1 MACRLSVVCIR
12 SLATAAFS
20 PIFFF
25 LLTHT
30 SHLLLFL
37 HLLRDHYIRSKPNNH
52 LRVATLLTKMMNKF
66 LLLGALPAVLASPPH
81 GLHQTTKTVYATTV
95 HTVTS
100 CKPEVTNCAGHKGP
114 VVVTEV
120 VAVSTTVCAVSDIET
135 STRAPVGCSTA
146 TSVSDCV
153 HTITKTAAPFTV
165 TTKAVAS
172 TITKEVEVVS
182 TSTCV
187 HTIPGKEP
195 QTVTTLIP
203 TTYTVCPLKPT
214 WPSKPVDDEPEW
226 PAKPT
231 GSWPHHTGDVEVEAP
246 KPTGVW
252 TKPAEVTGAAPVKPT
267 GTGAWVHPTTTGA
280 KAVVTAGAAAFGASG
295 AIKMLGAA
303 AAAALLL

>member
-1 MACRLSVVCIR
+1 
-12 SLATAAFS
+12 
-20 PIFFF
+20 
-25 LLTHT
+25 
-30 SHLLLFL
+30 
-37 HLLRDHYIRSKPNNH
+37 
-52 LRVATLLTKMMNKF
+52 MMNKF
-66 LLLGALPAVLASPPH
+66 LLLGALPAVLAMPNAPGH
-81 GLHQTTKTVYATTV
+81 ELHQTTKTVYATSV

-100 CKPEVTNCAGHKGP
+100 CKPEVTNCPAKKGP

-120 VAVSTTVCAVSDIET
+120 VAVSTTVCAVTEIET

-165 TTKAVAS
+165 TTKAPAT

-187 HTIPGKEP
+187 HTIPGDKP
-195 QTVTTLIP
+195 QTVTTLIPTTYTKTSTETKFTDCVHTVTGATSLLVVTTAIP

-214 WPSKPVDDEPEW
+214 WPSKPESDEPEW

-231 GSWPHHTGDVEVEAP
+231 GSWDHPIGKPDVDVEAP

-280 KAVVTAGAAAFGASG
+280 AKAVVTAGAATFGASG

>member
-1 MACRLSVVCIR
+1 
-12 SLATAAFS
+12 
-20 PIFFF
+20 
-25 LLTHT
+25 
-30 SHLLLFL
+30 
-37 HLLRDHYIRSKPNNH
+37 
-52 LRVATLLTKMMNKF
+52 MMNKF

-81 GLHQTTKTVYATTV
+81 SLHQTTKTVYATTV

-114 VVVTEV
+114 VIVTEV
-120 VAVSTTVCAVSDIET
+120 VAVSTTVCAVTDIET

-165 TTKAVAS
+165 TTKAPAT

-195 QTVTTLIP
+195 MTVTTLIP
-203 TTYTVCPLKPT
+203 TTYTKTTTETKFTDCVHTVTGATSLLVVTTAIPTTYTVCPVKPT
-214 WPSKPVDDEPEW
+214 GSWPVKPVEDEPEW

-231 GSWPHHTGDVEVEAP
+231 GAWPHPGKPDVEVEAP
-246 KPTGVW
+246 KPTGGW
-252 TKPAEVTGAAPVKPT
+252 TKPVEVTGAAPVKPT
-267 GTGAWVHPTTTGA
+267 GTGAWVHPTATGG